1 MEQRSP
7 KRTDQE
13 LAKIVNDYIEKYP
26 NTTRNRIKI
35 ATDINNYKLEDLEA
49 LGLIKLPKKVKPGSH
64 SKTWRF
70 YKT

>member
-1 MEQRSP
+1 MESKSS
-7 KRTDQE
+7 KRTNEE

-26 NTTRNRIKI
+26 NTTRNRIKM
-35 ATDINNYKLEDLEA
+35 ATNINNYKLEDLET
-49 LGLIKLPKKVKPGSH
+49 LGLIKLPQKVKPGTH